1 MFGSFIGFPGS
12 TQTDFGEQMLNTVAS
27 QSIRRMFTECDAVEV
42 NIRCFPSSKL
52 LQGSIDSV
60 KMQGSGLLIR
70 RQFRVAEMSFE
81 TDAIAID
88 FGSVLKGQIR
98 LKQPTQAIAQVTL
111 SEEGI
116 NEAFN
121 AELVQKRLENI
132 SLATDDALGIDSPVS
147 FRDISLKLLPANQVQ
162 IQAKVDVP
170 DRGLIPLAVQTTL
183 AVERRRRLLFND
195 PKFQPDLI
203 PEEHRKL
210 SETLTAAFVEILN
223 GMIDLDRFD
232 LDGVE
237 MRINRVETQQ
247 EKLLFSGYA
256 QINRFPNAKT

>member
-1 MFGSFIGFPGS
+1 MFGSFIGSPGS

-27 QSIRRMFTECDAVEV
+27 QSIRRMFSECDAVEV

-52 LQGSIDSV
+52 LQGSLDSF
-60 KMQGSGLLIR
+60 KMQGRGLLIR
-70 RQFRVAEMSFE
+70 RQFRVEEMSFE

-111 SEEGI
+111 SETGI

-121 AELVQKRLENI
+121 AELVQKRLNQVSIE
-132 SLATDDALGIDSPVS
+132 TDESLGIGSPVS
-147 FRDISLKLLPANQVQ
+147 FREISIQLLPANQIEIRAQVE
-162 IQAKVDVP
+162 VP
-170 DRGLIPLAVQTTL
+170 DRGFIPIAVQTTL

-203 PEEHRKL
+203 PEEVRTL
-210 SETLTAAFVEILN
+210 SEALTTAFVEILN

-247 EKLLFSGYA
+247 QKLLFSGYA
-256 QINRFPNAKT
+256 QVNHFPGGKV

>member
-1 MFGSFIGFPGS
+1 MFGSFIGSAGS
-12 TQTDFGEQMLNTVAS
+12 AQTDFGEQMLNTVAS
-27 QSIRRMFTECDAVEV
+27 QSIRRMFSQCDAVEV

-52 LQGSIDSV
+52 LQGSLDSV
-60 KMQGSGLLIR
+60 KMHGSGLLIR
-70 RQFRVAEMSFE
+70 RQFRVEEMSFE

-88 FGSVLKGQIR
+88 FGSVLRGQIK

-111 SEEGI
+111 SEDGI

-121 AELVQKRLENI
+121 AELVQKRLDQVT
-132 SLATDDALGIDSPVS
+132 LAPNDELGIDSPVS
-147 FRDISLKLLPANQVQ
+147 FRDISVKLLPANQVQ

-195 PKFQPDLI
+195 PRFQPDLV
-203 PEEHRKL
+203 PEEHLKL
-210 SETLTAAFVEILN
+210 SEALTASFVEILN

-237 MRINRVETQQ
+237 MRINRVETRQ

-256 QINRFPNAKT
+256 QINRFPGVKG

>member
-1 MFGSFIGFPGS
+1 MFGSFIGSPGS

-27 QSIRRMFTECDAVEV
+27 QSIRRMFSQCDSVDV

-52 LQGSIDSV
+52 LQGSLDSV
-60 KMQGSGLLIR
+60 KMQGRGLLIR
-70 RQFRVAEMSFE
+70 RQFRVEEMSFE

-88 FGSVLKGQIR
+88 FGSVLRGQIR

-111 SEEGI
+111 SEDGI

-121 AELVQKRLENI
+121 AELVQKRLDQV
-132 SLATDDALGIDSPVS
+132 SLETDESFGVNSPVS
-147 FRDISLKLLPANQVQ
+147 FSEISVKLLPANQVQ

-170 DRGLIPLAVQTTL
+170 DSGLIPLAVLTTL

-210 SETLTAAFVEILN
+210 SEALTFAFVEILN

-256 QINRFPNAKT
+256 QINHFPGAKT